1 MSDNELDDLAK
12 KMSIETPKR
21 INREKEGVTFLSEE
35 FGRTEN
41 KNRTSGDRHF
51 LRTSDR
57 YENRSVESLTV
68 FGEERT
74 NFEYPKSGSDTS
86 GEEPPPKNDPDSG
99 ASNENLSAKSPKY
112 KIILFEESD
121 TICGAVLSQGVAFC
135 VKEKCKIKHRSKSNI
150 KATPGNLYILRN
162 NDTAFLTP
170 TLSISQ
176 IHEEVI
182 EDWFEKS
189 QTLQSWTR
197 TFGLADKTL
206 QSEGIATHQNLRE
219 EKKEMKIGR
228 TYQTPKKPKLESVL
242 KPSILDYHS
251 IPLKEEGVSGED
263 QGTKIVNHFDKSLR
277 LVFEAV
283 NQMKQQQT
291 FLQDQLNSSS
301 ISFDIRIKDME
312 DELGNKPSGLT
323 QEFDAPNMW
332 GAMGN
337 LAGILATVDAKPTNV
352 LTDAKVKRMIDVSR
366 KNIMEDFKQDL
377 EPITQKCKKV
387 KSTLLTVSKNLK
399 SQIDANAQ
407 EIFEVGNQKSSGSTG
422 TDYAGD
428 IARLDNR
435 LNSLELETANLATER
450 GEGINFNN
458 MGFRSKKDSDAWI
471 ETHTPGGNFGFV
483 VDFHSMMEHIN
494 HNITGVD
501 ALKQLQN
508 VYKLKLS
515 TLSEALSVTSFEV
528 SMPRF
533 LSKSGA
539 HSVIGNQDSY
549 FSHITSFSQWNNPS
563 SGYKAKLKKELEIF
577 RRSHSASIREK
588 LSPSNPL
595 FNLASSSLNMSI
607 SWAIGLIN
615 YIDNTYEEYAMGKFG
630 VVKSWHVTTKL
641 AVALI
646 LEVGKPREGAL
657 NSFEAGDAKAMAKVV
672 FYSVLKSLDVMA
684 DIQALD
690 YRDSPIVS
698 MELVKFLSLNTAVDA
713 VDRLEVQSDSLVEE
727 VKQISSDMKKASNVV
742 STVGN
747 KGDELKKAVDAIR
760 KRVDKLE
767 NRGRG

>member
-74 NFEYPKSGSDTS
+74 NFEYPKTGSDTS

-162 NDTAFLTP
+162 NETAFLTP

-301 ISFDIRIKDME
+301 TSFDIRIKDME
-312 DELGNKPSGLT
+312 DELGEKPS
-323 QEFDAPNMW
+323 
-332 GAMGN
+332 
-337 LAGILATVDAKPTNV
+337 
-352 LTDAKVKRMIDVSR
+352 
-366 KNIMEDFKQDL
+366 
-377 EPITQKCKKV
+377 
-387 KSTLLTVSKNLK
+387 
-399 SQIDANAQ
+399 
-407 EIFEVGNQKSSGSTG
+407 
-422 TDYAGD
+422 
-428 IARLDNR
+428 
-435 LNSLELETANLATER
+435 
-450 GEGINFNN
+450 
-458 MGFRSKKDSDAWI
+458 
-471 ETHTPGGNFGFV
+471 
-483 VDFHSMMEHIN
+483 
-494 HNITGVD
+494 
-501 ALKQLQN
+501 
-508 VYKLKLS
+508 
-515 TLSEALSVTSFEV
+515 
-528 SMPRF
+528 
-533 LSKSGA
+533 
-539 HSVIGNQDSY
+539 
-549 FSHITSFSQWNNPS
+549 
-563 SGYKAKLKKELEIF
+563 
-577 RRSHSASIREK
+577 
-588 LSPSNPL
+588 
-595 FNLASSSLNMSI
+595 
-607 SWAIGLIN
+607 
-615 YIDNTYEEYAMGKFG
+615 
-630 VVKSWHVTTKL
+630 
-641 AVALI
+641 
-646 LEVGKPREGAL
+646 
-657 NSFEAGDAKAMAKVV
+657 
-672 FYSVLKSLDVMA
+672 
-684 DIQALD
+684 
-690 YRDSPIVS
+690 
-698 MELVKFLSLNTAVDA
+698 
-713 VDRLEVQSDSLVEE
+713 
-727 VKQISSDMKKASNVV
+727 
-742 STVGN
+742 
-747 KGDELKKAVDAIR
+747 
-760 KRVDKLE
+760 
-767 NRGRG
+767 